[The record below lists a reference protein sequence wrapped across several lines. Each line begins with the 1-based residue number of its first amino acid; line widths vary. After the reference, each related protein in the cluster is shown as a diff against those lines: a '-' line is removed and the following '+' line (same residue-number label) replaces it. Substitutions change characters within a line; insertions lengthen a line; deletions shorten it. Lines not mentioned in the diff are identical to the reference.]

1 MGKEIIMLSLKE
13 FTEELITDCK
23 TVLRAEPGDQIE
35 IEKGTVTKP
44 QKGALT
50 GLRFIKPG
58 SRVAPTLYA
67 EDMYER
73 YTQGYPIDSIARE
86 AVESIMKSFD
96 IPLPL
101 PEDEFDLKD
110 MTADIRPRLISKERN
125 PIIAEM
131 APHMEVCEGLML
143 IADVVRGDF
152 RAMITNELI
161 KDSGIADDE
170 LFDIALGNIPD
181 DEAVMFGLSDM
192 IYATAGERTELLGSD
207 TDSSAIDDFEVFILS
222 NREMFWGAAALLYP
236 GVMDKLHK
244 MLGDFYVIPS
254 SVHELLLLPITADAD
269 PKNISQM
276 IWSANR
282 SVVNEEEVLSDD
294 LYIYDSDK
302 LRIAV
307 PGSPATG
314 TGPSDPLP
322 C

>member
-1 MGKEIIMLSLKE
+1 MLSFTE
-13 FTEELITDCK
+13 FTDELISDCK
-23 TVLRAEPGDQIE
+23 TVLGKEPGDMIE
-35 IEKGTVTKP
+35 IEKGTVNKP

-50 GLRFIKPG
+50 GLRFIRAG

-73 YTQGYPIDSIARE
+73 YVHGYPIDSIARE

-96 IPLPL
+96 IRLPF
-101 PEDEFDLKD
+101 PAEDFDLKD
-110 MTADIRPRLISKERN
+110 MTADIRPRLISKGRN
-125 PIIAEM
+125 RAIAKTV
-131 APHMEVCEGLML
+131 PHMDVCEGLML

-152 RAMITNELI
+152 RAMITNEMI
-161 KDSGIADDE
+161 KDSGIAEDE

-181 DEAVMFGLSDM
+181 GEAVMFGLPDM
-192 IYATAGERTELLGSD
+192 IYATPGERTELLAADADRS
-207 TDSSAIDDFEVFILS
+207 TLEDFEVFVLS
-222 NREMFWGAAALLYP
+222 NKEMFWGAAALLYP
-236 GVMDKLHK
+236 GVMDRLHE

-254 SVHELLLLPITADAD
+254 SVHELLLLPVTADAD
-269 PKNISQM
+269 PKNISGM

-307 PGSPATG
+307 CGNPCADAGFGSNKG
-314 TGPSDPLP
+314 PLP